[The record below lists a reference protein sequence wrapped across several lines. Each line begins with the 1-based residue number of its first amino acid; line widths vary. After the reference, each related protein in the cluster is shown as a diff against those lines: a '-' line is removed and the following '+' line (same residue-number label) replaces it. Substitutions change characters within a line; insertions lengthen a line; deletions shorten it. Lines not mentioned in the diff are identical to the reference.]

1 LFDNNYLKKFKK
13 IKLDKAK
20 KALDLEYHDL
30 EDKLNQVQSACNR
43 ALAERKKFETDAIT
57 ASDELHEVKFEL
69 RGADEK
75 VNSIYFTVNQRIW
88 KNSRLM
94 NK

>member
-1 LFDNNYLKKFKK
+1 M
-13 IKLDKAK
+13 
-20 KALDLEYHDL
+20 EYHDL

-75 VNSIYFTVNQRIW
+75 VNLIYFTVNQRIW

-94 NK
+94 NE

>member
-1 LFDNNYLKKFKK
+1 M
-13 IKLDKAK
+13 DKAK
-20 KALDLEYHDL
+20 KTLELEYHDL

-69 RGADEK
+69 RNADEK
-75 VNSIYFTVNQRIW
+75 VPTRILQNRSNNNLDLENFM
-88 KNSRLM
+88 KN
-94 NK
+94 